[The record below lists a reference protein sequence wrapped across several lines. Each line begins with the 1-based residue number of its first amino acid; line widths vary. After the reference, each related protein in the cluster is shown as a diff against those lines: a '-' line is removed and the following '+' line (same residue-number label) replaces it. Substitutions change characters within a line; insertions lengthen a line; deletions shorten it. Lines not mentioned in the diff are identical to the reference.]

1 MKSVPYS
8 YRDDPAIPAFDDTTP
23 IAFMDGS
30 CALCVFGARM
40 IARLDWHGDIRIC
53 PVATPLGQAV
63 LQHYG
68 LSAGDPESWLY
79 LEKGTVSRDFDAMA
93 RVGIRS
99 GGWGEA
105 LRLLLIIPRPLRHW
119 LYLRIARNRY
129 RLFGRA
135 DICALPDAR
144 LIARLMDGQ

>member
-1 MKSVPYS
+1 MCHWRKDDRTARPARGYS
-8 YRDDPAIPAFDDTTP
+8 HLSGCDAI
-23 IAFMDGS
+23 
-30 CALCVFGARM
+30 
-40 IARLDWHGDIRIC
+40 
-53 PVATPLGQAV
+53 GQAV

-99 GGWGEA
+99 GGWGQV
-105 LRLLLIIPRPLRHW
+105 LRLLLIIPRPLRNW

-144 LIARLMDGQ
+144 LIARPMDGQ